1 MPFDPDRHHRRSIRL
16 RGYDYAQAGA
26 YFVTI
31 CTDNREMF
39 FADAALRQIAEKC
52 WLAIPVPLPPLPAQR
67 RIVAYLDGL
76 QAQVDELRRLQTAT
90 QKELDALM
98 PSTRS
103 VAKAFA
109 GEL

>member
-1 MPFDPDRHHRRSIRL
+1 VFQDFR
-16 RGYDYAQAGA
+16 A
-26 YFVTI
+26 T
-31 CTDNREMF
+31 
-39 FADAALRQIAEKC
+39 
-52 WLAIPVPLPPLPAQR
+52 
-67 RIVAYLDGL
+67 
-76 QAQVDELRRLQTAT
+76 VDELRRLQVET